1 MQFIDA
7 FDEKIIFRGFDYY
20 KRKKVSTC
28 RQTGRYTYDG
38 KVLGKGKPYSVHID
52 LEDPMQSSCSCPYAA
67 KAEEKRLCKHMA
79 ALFFKAEPTVAKEYE
94 EKAKMY
100 HEENSNNYAIY
111 TFKNALEEMYKLC
124 DFLKIAN
131 LDEQPKGFNMSIR
144 DVLKQELVRMGTYI
158 IYGSEKPQEAAVEAL
173 NRMLDTDFS
182 LEEIKRA
189 DRENRSTNAYNDI
202 PLDIQISVK
211 GDAEIIIM
219 QFFEAFGKTL
229 VNVGFNGQDAYM
241 RKVYSYLDNLQKCL
255 VRTEYGSL
263 REYGSYDMEKYGGKK
278 ASTEHEE
285 AAEANCIYSSSS
297 ETEENGKSY
306 DELLAELDNLIG
318 LDNVKQEVRTMAN
331 LVRIG
336 KIRESRGLEQPER
349 SLHMI
354 FSGNPGTGKTTVA
367 RLIAQ
372 IYQALGVLSSGHLVE
387 TDRSGL
393 VAGYVGQTALKTA
406 AVIEEA
412 MGGVLFIDEAYALA
426 NKGSDN
432 DFGQEAI
439 ETVLKAMED
448 NREDFVVIAAGY
460 TDLMEKFIN
469 SNPGL
474 RSRFTQTLV
483 FEDYDGKQLYDI
495 FCKMCSDAKMTMTA
509 EADENMKTYFADL
522 FENRDEN
529 FANARDVRN
538 IFEKVL
544 ARQANRLA
552 VSDERELSD
561 EMLMEICAE
570 DTFF

>member
-1 MQFIDA
+1 MEYINA
-7 FDEKIIFRGFDYY
+7 M
-20 KRKKVSTC
+20 RKK
-28 RQTGRYTYDG
+28 
-38 KVLGKGKPYSVHID
+38 
-52 LEDPMQSSCSCPYAA
+52 
-67 KAEEKRLCKHMA
+67 
-79 ALFFKAEPTVAKEYE
+79 
-94 EKAKMY
+94 
-100 HEENSNNYAIY
+100 
-111 TFKNALEEMYKLC
+111 LEEFITVREQMYAFC
-124 DFLKIAN
+124 DLLKIAN
-131 LDEQPKGFNMSIR
+131 MDEQPEGFNMSIR
-144 DVLKQELVRMGTYI
+144 DVLKQELIRMGTFI
-158 IYGSEKPQEAAVEAL
+158 IVDNGQTTKTAVDAL
-173 NRMLDTDFS
+173 NELTDSELSVADVIDLDR
-182 LEEIKRA
+182 K
-189 DRENRSTNAYNDI
+189 NRIENAYVDI
-202 PLDIQISVK
+202 PLNIEISIK
-211 GDAEIIIM
+211 YEAELTIM
-219 QFFEAFGKTL
+219 QFFEGFGVIL
-229 VNVGFNGQDAYM
+229 AEIGCDLQDEYM
-241 RKVYSYLDNLQKCL
+241 QKVYIYLGYLQKCL
-255 VRTEYGSL
+255 DRTAYGSL
-263 REYGSYDMEKYGGKK
+263 QK
-278 ASTEHEE
+278 
-285 AAEANCIYSSSS
+285 YSSSG
-297 ETEENGKSY
+297 TEWYEYNKRGTTDSDKNKNRKNAFRDKSGAENKSY
-306 DELLAELDNLIG
+306 EELLAELDSLIG

-336 KIRESRGLEQPER
+336 KIRESRGLDQPER

-367 RLIAQ
+367 RLIAR

-387 TDRSGL
+387 TDCSGL

-495 FCKMCSDAKMTMTA
+495 FCKMCNDAKMTMTA
-509 EADENMKTYFADL
+509 DADENMKTYFADL

-552 VSDERELSD
+552 VSDESELSD

-570 DTFF
+570 DTCF